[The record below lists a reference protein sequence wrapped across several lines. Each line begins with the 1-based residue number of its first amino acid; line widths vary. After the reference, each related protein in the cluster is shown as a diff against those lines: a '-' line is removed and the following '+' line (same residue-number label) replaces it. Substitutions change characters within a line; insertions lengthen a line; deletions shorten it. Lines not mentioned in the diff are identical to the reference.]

1 MREEFVGVIVRL
13 VDHGVVLINANRS
26 NILISTVFVLGPC
39 YD

>member
-13 VDHGVVLINANRS
+13 VDHGVVSIDANRS
-26 NILISTVFVLGPC
+26 NILISTVFVSGPC